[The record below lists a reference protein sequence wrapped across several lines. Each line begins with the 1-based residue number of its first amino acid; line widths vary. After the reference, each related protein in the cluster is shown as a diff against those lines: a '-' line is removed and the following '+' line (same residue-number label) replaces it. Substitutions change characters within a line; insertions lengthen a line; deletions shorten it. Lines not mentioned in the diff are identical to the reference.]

1 MTSPVSYEI
10 VNNVGVITIDNQ
22 PVNALSQ
29 PVRQGLSDTIT
40 NAQSDASK
48 ILLIRCVGR
57 TFIAGADI
65 TEFGKPPKGPF
76 LPDVLQQIEDSSKPV
91 VAAIHGTALGGGFE
105 TALACHY
112 RCAIASAKV
121 GLPEVKLGL
130 LPGAGGTQ
138 RVPRLAG
145 IRAAMDLMTSGL
157 PVNMRAAEEMQLVDR
172 VFQEDLDQNA
182 IAWCRELLESGAV
195 CRKTSALPVEQIADN
210 VFADYRDKLA
220 KKARGQ
226 FAPQQIVDC
235 VEAAMRLPFVE
246 GLATERAKFLECK
259 ENPQSIAM
267 QHLFFAERK
276 AAKIDGIGKDTPK
289 RDIQRVAVIGGGTMG
304 TGIAMNFAS
313 AGFEVVLL
321 EISDEALEKGLAI
334 IARNYAGGVKRGKM
348 TEQGAFERRGRI
360 RGSTDYGSLA
370 DADLVV
376 EAVFEDLS
384 LKQKIFGRLDEVC
397 KPGAIL
403 ATNTSYQDVNKIAA
417 ATNRPEDVIGL
428 HFFSPAHIMKLL
440 EVVRADKTANDVLA
454 SCMAVARKI
463 GKTPVVAGVC
473 YGFVGNRMFRAYIRE
488 AMLCL
493 LEGSSPQ
500 SVDAAMQQWGMAM
513 GPISVSDL
521 AGLDISYTARKTIA
535 LELLGD
541 PRTFRVS
548 DALVE
553 MGRMGQKSGAGYYN
567 YDAQTR
573 QKTSDPDVQ
582 AIIEREAAA
591 VGITRRDIAAD
602 EIVDRLLYAMV
613 NEGINIIDEGIAQ
626 RASDIDVVYTFGYGF
641 PAYRGGPMHYAESIG
656 LEKVLD
662 RIRGFQANLSKENW
676 TPAPLLERLVKE
688 GKTLAEVSS

>member
-1 MTSPVSYEI
+1 
-10 VNNVGVITIDNQ
+10 
-22 PVNALSQ
+22 
-29 PVRQGLSDTIT
+29 
-40 NAQSDASK
+40 
-48 ILLIRCVGR
+48 
-57 TFIAGADI
+57 
-65 TEFGKPPKGPF
+65 
-76 LPDVLQQIEDSSKPV
+76 
-91 VAAIHGTALGGGFE
+91 
-105 TALACHY
+105 
-112 RCAIASAKV
+112 
-121 GLPEVKLGL
+121 
-130 LPGAGGTQ
+130 
-138 RVPRLAG
+138 
-145 IRAAMDLMTSGL
+145 
-157 PVNMRAAEEMQLVDR
+157 
-172 VFQEDLDQNA
+172 
-182 IAWCRELLESGAV
+182 
-195 CRKTSALPVEQIADN
+195 
-210 VFADYRDKLA
+210 
-220 KKARGQ
+220 
-226 FAPQQIVDC
+226 
-235 VEAAMRLPFVE
+235 
-246 GLATERAKFLECK
+246 
-259 ENPQSIAM
+259 M
-267 QHLFFAERK
+267 QHLFFAGRK

-321 EISDEALEKGLAI
+321 EISGEALEKGLEI
-334 IARNYAGGVKRGKM
+334 IACNYARGVKLGKM
-348 TEQGAFERRGRI
+348 TEQGAVEQRGRI
-360 RGSTDYGSLA
+360 QGSTDYGSLA

-384 LKQKIFGRLDEVC
+384 LKQQIFTRLDAVC
-397 KPGAIL
+397 KPGAIF

-454 SCMAVARKI
+454 TCMAVARKI

-535 LELLGD
+535 PELLGD

-553 MGRMGQKSGAGYYN
+553 MGRKGQKSGAGYYN

-573 QKTSDPDVQ
+573 QKTSDPGVQDV
-582 AIIEREAAA
+582 IEREAAA

-602 EIVDRLLYAMV
+602 EIVDRLLYALV

-626 RASDIDVVYTFGYGF
+626 RASDIDVIYTFGYGF
-641 PAYRGGPMHYAESIG
+641 PAYRGGPMHYAESVG
-656 LEKVLD
+656 LDKVLD
-662 RIRGFQANLSKENW
+662 RIRGFQANLSKNNW
-676 TPAPLLERLVKE
+676 TPAPLLERLVNE
-688 GKTLAEVSS
+688 GRTLAEISS